1 VWAEVLQMTGFS
13 WTQPRTATLVR
24 PSALP
29 ATGRHASAL
38 RAKLTLRRMFYMA
51 RHGAR

>member
-1 VWAEVLQMTGFS
+1 MTGFS

-24 PSALP
+24 PKDVP
-29 ATGRHASAL
+29 VTGRHASVL

-51 RHGAR
+51 RHAAH